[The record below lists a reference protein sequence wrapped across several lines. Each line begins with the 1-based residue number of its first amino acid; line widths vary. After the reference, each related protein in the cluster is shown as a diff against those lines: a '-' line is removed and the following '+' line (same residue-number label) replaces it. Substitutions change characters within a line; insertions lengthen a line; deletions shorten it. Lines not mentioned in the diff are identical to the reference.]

1 MNVVD
6 SSAWL
11 EYFAGGPNAG
21 RFAAAIEA
29 TADLIVPTVIVLE
42 VTRRVMQQ
50 RGEDAA
56 LQAAA
61 LLHQG
66 QLVPLDS
73 ALALSAARIGVEA
86 RLPLPDSIILAAAR
100 QYGATIWTMDA
111 DFEGLPDVRYF
122 AKRGKG

>member
-11 EYFAGGPNAG
+11 EYFAAGPLAG
-21 RFAAAIEA
+21 RFAAAILAEEE
-29 TADLIVPTVIVLE
+29 LLVPSIVLLE

-66 QLVPLDS
+66 LVVPLDS
-73 ALALSAARIGVEA
+73 GLALSAAKVGLEHK
-86 RLPLPDSIILAAAR
+86 LPLADSVIFATA
-100 QYGATIWTMDA
+100 QQFDATIWTMDA
-111 DFEGLPDVRYF
+111 DFEGLPRVHYYP
-122 AKRGKG
+122 KGK

>member
-6 SSAWL
+6 SSTWL
-11 EYFAGGPNAG
+11 EYFAAGPLTG

-29 TADLIVPTVIVLE
+29 TEELIVPSVVLLE

-66 QLVPLDS
+66 QVVPLDS
-73 ALALSAARIGVEA
+73 GLALSAAQIGVN
-86 RLPLPDSIILAAAR
+86 RKLPHAGSIIYATAE
-100 QYGATIWTMDA
+100 QFEATIWTMDA
-111 DFEGLPDVRYF
+111 DFKGLPRVRYYPK
-122 AKRGKG
+122 AK